1 MSQTAAA
8 SKRESADK
16 KGVFAR
22 LAQFFREIF
31 SELKKV
37 QRPTRDE
44 LWQMF
49 ITVLVFVL
57 AVMVFVGIFDLLFG
71 QLTFWIFG

>member
-1 MSQTAAA
+1 M
-8 SKRESADK
+8 
-16 KGVFAR
+16 GIFAR

-49 ITVLVFVL
+49 ITVVVFVV
-57 AVMVFVGIFDLLFG
+57 AIMIFVGIFDLIFG
-71 QLTFWIFG
+71 QLTFLIFG